1 MKPRQLTAFMF
12 LIPFVAVGQV
22 TAPPDTSNSSVIRTE
37 NNLKSGNT
45 LDVLTNFFQ
54 LAFQDLTGA
63 NKSFTFKS
71 TLFGIKTSVDS
82 SLRVDTNFRKQNF
95 ARNLQFELGVHTSG
109 NFKPVGMSGGFTYAL
124 INNRD
129 RKEADFRNTAYVTA
143 LEQYHKGKS
152 EAESAYRKLLRDS
165 LNNVILPEIDRIGVQ
180 LTDPDFTQERQTLN
194 RQLDSMKQIREN
206 VSKMRADF
214 NAVTNGKAPVPQDL
228 QTAYDD
234 IGLTEL
240 HQKVGNIYDSLMLE
254 KASHGLLTVG
264 LYART
269 DSNTS
274 IFNEGNLE
282 FIYLKGLGGKRRI
295 EADVRALIQCKD
307 TLTPDNKYQFGM
319 HLTGG
324 ANIIVL
330 QSRYT
335 HKSLLEIKP
344 NLEFKSI
351 LSQQYPD
358 QENYFF
364 FNMDVR
370 LRITDDIWIPVF
382 IKYDI
387 KNQNFLGFL
396 NVSANLDA
404 LSDLIPGK
412 AAR

>member
-1 MKPRQLTAFMF
+1 MKSHFITAMVLFF
-12 LIPFVAVGQV
+12 PFVAISQES
-22 TAPPDTSNSSVIRTE
+22 APPDSSNSSVIRTE

-54 LAFQDLTGA
+54 LAFQDLTGT
-63 NKSFTFKS
+63 NKSFAFKS

-95 ARNLQFELGVHTSG
+95 ARNLQFEIGVHTSG
-109 NFKPVGMSGGFTYAL
+109 NFKPVGMSGGLTYAL

-129 RKEADFRNTAYVTA
+129 RKEADFRNTTYATA
-143 LEQYHKGKS
+143 LDQYHQGKYK
-152 EAESAYRKLLRDS
+152 AENEYRKLLRDS
-165 LNNVILPEIDRIGVQ
+165 LNNVILPEIKSIEVK
-180 LTDPDFTQERQTLN
+180 LNNPDFTQDRQALN
-194 RQLDSMKQIREN
+194 RQLDSMQQIREN

-228 QTAYDD
+228 QAAYDK
-234 IGLTEL
+234 IGLAEL
-240 HQKVGNIYDSLMLE
+240 HQKVSYLYDSLMLE
-254 KASHGLLTVG
+254 KASHGLLTAG

-404 LSDLIPGK
+404 LSDLIPG
-412 AAR
+412 

>member
-1 MKPRQLTAFMF
+1 MKSHFITAMVLFF
-12 LIPFVAVGQV
+12 PFVAISQES
-22 TAPPDTSNSSVIRTE
+22 APPDSSNSSVIRTE

-54 LAFQDLTGA
+54 LAFQDLTST
-63 NKSFTFKS
+63 NKSFAFKS

-95 ARNLQFELGVHTSG
+95 ARNLQFEIGVHTSG
-109 NFKPVGMSGGFTYAL
+109 NFKPVGMSGGLTYAL

-129 RKEADFRNTAYVTA
+129 RKEADFRNTAYATA
-143 LEQYHKGKS
+143 LDQYHQGKYK
-152 EAESAYRKLLRDS
+152 AENEYRKLLRDS
-165 LNNVILPEIDRIGVQ
+165 LNNVILPEIKSIEVK
-180 LTDPDFTQERQTLN
+180 LNNPDFTQDRQALN
-194 RQLDSMKQIREN
+194 RQLDSMQQIREN

-228 QTAYDD
+228 QAAYDK
-234 IGLTEL
+234 IGLAEL
-240 HQKVGNIYDSLMLE
+240 HQKVSYLYDSLMLE
-254 KASHGLLTVG
+254 KASHGLLTAG

-404 LSDLIPGK
+404 LSDLIPG
-412 AAR
+412 